1 MIDFVLTENDQ
12 KILDHVRAEA
22 LVCRNYA
29 RHYDEHEEEFA
40 PDELPEAKDFPD
52 MGSLFMGRTEAD
64 TSMPIMTMLISAGQ
78 CWGDYTVRMRR
89 GKGGLGNAALRA
101 AGTPEQQEKW
111 KDLTLAMAITE
122 PGCGSDPSQAQTTA
136 GLDEGTDERVIN
148 GEKKWTTNGGVAD
161 ISEAALDFTREQ
173 LAEAGIEVGYGGNL
187 QSQPAVVQKFH
198 ELEGKYEAAMLTVL
212 NAAWLSGESKP
223 NNVEAS
229 IAKAKGGSAVREV
242 TQGCIEIL
250 GPMGISRDHLLEKW
264 FRDVRITDIYE
275 GTGQVQNL
283 IIARNILEYD
293 RTELK

>member
-101 AGTPEQQEKW
+101 AVLVNLADAGYGDVQSAVWEKLCEV
-111 KDLTLAMAITE
+111 DGDNVIVDASFRVARAEE
-122 PGCGSDPSQAQTTA
+122 PAPVSAAPPPDAPSLGNAASQLSEDAKT
-136 GLDEGTDERVIN
+136 GEGKED
-148 GEKKWTTNGGVAD
+148 GEGEP
-161 ISEAALDFTREQ
+161 SEPPALDHGAASEDGAARTRAPASHWEGHR
-173 LAEAGIEVGYGGNL
+173 AGKVVRTVRRRKRPSCHTAP
-187 QSQPAVVQKFH
+187 QSA
-198 ELEGKYEAAMLTVL
+198 T
-212 NAAWLSGESKP
+212 
-223 NNVEAS
+223 
-229 IAKAKGGSAVREV
+229 
-242 TQGCIEIL
+242 
-250 GPMGISRDHLLEKW
+250 SR
-264 FRDVRITDIYE
+264 
-275 GTGQVQNL
+275 GTS
-283 IIARNILEYD
+283 R
-293 RTELK
+293 